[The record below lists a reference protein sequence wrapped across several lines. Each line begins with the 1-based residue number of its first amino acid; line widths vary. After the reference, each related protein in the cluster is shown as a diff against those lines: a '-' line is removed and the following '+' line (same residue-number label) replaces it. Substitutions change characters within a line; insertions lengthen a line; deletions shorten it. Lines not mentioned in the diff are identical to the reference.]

1 MPNSPINSAVSGL
14 KAQNKKLECISGNV
28 ANSETNGYKSVDV
41 DFLTVITSSM
51 SGGARSGGGV
61 RSTTRQSVDMQGDLY
76 NTGRALDLALDGAGM
91 FIVNRSPNGTGEFVY
106 TRACSLR
113 TDEKGNFITANGDVL
128 MVWKLD
134 NEGRRPGEV
143 GNTSDTTASSLLDSL
158 DAFNVKDITGLASS
172 TTKVNLGITLDAGT
186 TTMRGAGE
194 RVEFR
199 RSSNSLNSNVKG
211 DDIIV
216 PSDDTFGVI
225 SEGDSVS
232 IRANPPDKVSSYTYG
247 GIATSS
253 DITTILGGIY
263 GATTT
268 GGKFSTATNGDTLR
282 MTSKGKSVDFVFKS
296 SGTPTTTRGE
306 FNSLSS
312 LAEAI
317 NFTPEFTARITD
329 NKLYISTKYGDQDIV
344 FSNISGNFT
353 GALGLTNVTAQ
364 IGRFS
369 TLEGLKKLMAG
380 SDGVDAI
387 DSGTGGIDF
396 FADTP
401 TGEFKIFGNSVGNK
415 NTTANAL
422 TAGSNALEITHIA
435 HGLQPGDYINVSGF
449 VTANGMQMA
458 DGVYMVA
465 ATADADHFTLR
476 TNTTATAVAP
486 LNNSFYWSKGAIG
499 LPAAGASIIGA
510 EPVPTVTTA
519 VNTNNIQITTPTNPH
534 GLAVGDVIYLSGFNT
549 GPNGAI
555 LENGYYKVSA
565 TATVNDFTV
574 TAFSDATAT
583 AAAAPLGHGI
593 SWLKVIDVTTD
604 PLISAAFANNGG
616 TPIETTNASGVVRI
630 YSPNAAANY
639 AIGDVFHFNGITQN
653 NYYNNIFLN
662 NENSVIVTSVGANYI
677 EFLND
682 GLANATGYLAA
693 PELAQVSNNKYNKL
707 FTELGLST
715 TKFEYGPAYN
725 PEGGAFGPNF
735 SENSS
740 ITGVYSEPL
749 TVHDSL
755 GIGHNFMIS
764 FGKVANNEWAVEIY
778 SMKNPDGSYDIDTA
792 RADGQVAA
800 GSLRFNGDGSLSVVD
815 PKLLNPIEI
824 LWKNG
829 ADANKI
835 SFDWGRAGVPKN
847 TPGASTF
854 GDINGMKQIKAPSER
869 RFLDTNGIQPGLLN
883 SVSVNK
889 EGIVIAGFTNGSTR
903 KVFQIPIA
911 SFMNY
916 NGLNEIAGNAYRSTY
931 ESGQANMKRSGDDAS
946 VGSIN
951 SQSLEKS
958 NVDLSTQLTDMIV
971 CQRNYQANTK
981 VVKIANELLE
991 ALDRIL

>member
-28 ANSETNGYKSVDV
+28 ANSETNGYKQVDV
-41 DFLTVITSSM
+41 DFLTVITSSS

-91 FIVNRSPNGTGEFVY
+91 FIVNRSADGTGEYVY

-134 NEGRRPGEV
+134 SEGRRPGEV
-143 GNTSDTTASSLLDSL
+143 GNTSDTTASSLLSSL
-158 DAFNVKDITGLASS
+158 DTFNVKDITGLASS
-172 TTKVNLGITLDAGT
+172 TTKVNVGITLDAGT
-186 TTMRGAGE
+186 STMRGAGE

-232 IRANPPDKVSSYTYG
+232 IRANPPDKISTYEYG
-247 GIATSS
+247 GIATSN
-253 DITTILGGIY
+253 DITAVPGGIY

-282 MTSKGKSVDFVFKS
+282 MTSRGKSVDFIFKS

-306 FNSLSS
+306 FNSMSS

-353 GALGLTNVTAQ
+353 ANLGLTDIESK

-369 TLEGLKKLMAG
+369 TLEGLKKLMVG

-387 DSGTGGIDF
+387 DSGTGGVDF
-396 FADTP
+396 FAETP

-415 NTTANAL
+415 NTTA
-422 TAGSNALEITHIA
+422 TGVAGENIITFTHVA
-435 HGLQPGDYINVSGF
+435 HGLQAGDYINVSGF
-449 VTANGMQMA
+449 TDADGVTMA
-458 DGVYMVA
+458 DGVYLV
-465 ATADADHFTLR
+465 TTTPNADSFTLR
-476 TNTTATAVAP
+476 ANTNAVAGGA
-486 LNNSFYWSKGAIG
+486 LANSMYWSKGAIG
-499 LPAAGASIIGA
+499 LAGFAGPGGVTTSVA
-510 EPVPTVTTA
+510 PTITTA
-519 VNTNNIQITTPTNPH
+519 VGSADIQITSAGH
-534 GLAVGDVIYLSGFNT
+534 GLVTDDVIYMSGFNT

-555 LENGYYKVSA
+555 VPNAYYKV
-565 TATVNDFTV
+565 TVMDPNNYTITV
-574 TAFSDATAT
+574 VETATAT
-583 AAAAPLGHGI
+583 AAAAALGHDI
-593 SWLKVIDVTTD
+593 TWQKVIDATTD
-604 PLISAAFANNGG
+604 AATAAAFATTGG
-616 TPIETTNASGVVRI
+616 TPIYTTNASGVVRV
-630 YSPNAAANY
+630 YSPGAAANY
-639 AIGDVFHFNGITQN
+639 AIGDVFHFNGVNTSD
-653 NYYNNIFLN
+653 YYNNIYLN
-662 NENSVIVTSVGANYI
+662 NENSFIVTSVGANYI

-682 GLANATGYLAA
+682 GLANATGYIGNT
-693 PELAQVSNNKYNKL
+693 ELSEVSNNKFNKL

-725 PEGGAFGPNF
+725 PEGGDFGPNF

-740 ITGVYSEPL
+740 IAGVYSEPL

-835 SFDWGRAGVPKN
+835 TFDWGKAGVPKN

-889 EGIVIAGFTNGSTR
+889 EGVVIAGFTNGSTR

-931 ESGQANMKRSGDDAS
+931 ESGQANLKRSGDDAS